1 MEFDIQKFTSQAFQP
16 REHDIPVPALA
27 AWFKGA
33 AKKDEAGAEQPP
45 AWKVRGLTGPE
56 LAKCNEAQQ
65 RNRNRAA
72 IAEGLASG
80 SDDKIA
86 SAIKEILGTGQA
98 VPDDIAK
105 RIEMLVL
112 GSVEPKCSHQ
122 VAVKLADAFPVEFFE
137 ITTAIVRL
145 TGQGGEPGKP
155 KRSSVSPK
163 SKPPSSSAT

>member
-1 MEFDIQKFTSQAFQP
+1 MEFDIQKFTAQAFQP
-16 REHDIPVPALA
+16 REHEIAVPALA

-33 AKKDEAGAEQPP
+33 AKKDEAGNDLPP
-45 AWKVRGLTGPE
+45 AWKVRGLTGAE
-56 LAKCNEAQQ
+56 LARCNEAQQ

-72 IAEGLASG
+72 IAEGLAG

-86 SAIKEILGTGQA
+86 GAIKEILGTGSA

-112 GSVEPKCSHQ
+112 GSVEPACTHQ
-122 VAVKLADAFPVEFFE
+122 VAVKLADAFPVEFYE

-155 KRSSVSPK
+155 KRSSGSQK
-163 SKPPSSSAT
+163 SRPPSSSAT